1 MAFQFNHRENRG
13 EEYNKPT
20 VRNLRRKSPN
30 AKLEDSYETYQMS
43 ENLTSVISAI
53 KENTIK
59 LGQMGVALSSNTE
72 ESRKLMGAEGCR
84 RQEQCAGCGYCLEY
98 RRNQSGGGECFR
110 DELGQ

>member
-1 MAFQFNHRENRG
+1 
-13 EEYNKPT
+13 
-20 VRNLRRKSPN
+20 
-30 AKLEDSYETYQMS
+30 MS

-84 RQEQCAGCGYCLEY
+84 RQEQCAGCGYCLGY